1 MSTYE
6 VNIPG
11 MHCMMCV
18 NKVTKF
24 MMELDEVEDVEIDLE
39 TRMATVTSEEPL
51 SEEIIKKTVSN
62 AGYEATSIKLIE

>member
-11 MHCMMCV
+11 MHCNMCV

-24 MMELDEVEDVEIDLE
+24 FMELDEVEDVEVDLE
-39 TRMATVTSEEPL
+39 TRMATITSEEPL
-51 SEEIIKKTVSN
+51 SEEVIKKTVSS
-62 AGYEATSIKLIE
+62 AGYEATSITLV